1 MSTPSWSGEHTW
13 RLGLELRLHLVQAG
27 FRNLRQE
34 PGRCQADARQMPRH
48 GGGGYPRPRG
58 NCEQQQRGWKAR
70 STSENREDLLS
81 VPRNLGTQGPR
92 NQIKLQD
99 LGEHLENCPGLRR

>member
-34 PGRCQADARQMPRH
+34 PGRCQADAKAW
-48 GGGGYPRPRG
+48 GRG
-58 NCEQQQRGWKAR
+58 ISQAKGKLRTTAKGLE
-70 STSENREDLLS
+70 
-81 VPRNLGTQGPR
+81 GT
-92 NQIKLQD
+92 
-99 LGEHLENCPGLRR
+99 EHF